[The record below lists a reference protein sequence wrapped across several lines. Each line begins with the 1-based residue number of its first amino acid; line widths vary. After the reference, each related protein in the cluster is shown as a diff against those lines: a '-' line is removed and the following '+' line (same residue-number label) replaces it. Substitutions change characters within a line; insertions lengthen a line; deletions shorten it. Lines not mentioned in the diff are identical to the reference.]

1 MTIDGDVLEI
11 ELDMDLEEVVELKK
25 FVEPRLEYIESIEVI
40 GEKDSFTSSSLFA
53 LLFSIK
59 RSKPE
64 MVIPFIDDGKSEL
77 AEYGVMN
84 WISYD

>member
-11 ELDMDLEEVVELKK
+11 ELDMDLKEVVELKA

-40 GEKDSFTSSSLFA
+40 GDKDRFESSSLIA

-59 RSKPE
+59 KSKPE
-64 MVIPFIDDGKSEL
+64 LKIPFIDEGKFEL
-77 AEYGVMN
+77 ADYGVMHWMN
-84 WISYD
+84 HD